1 MGALGNRSAGRRV
14 HAAYRH
20 PRARPRP
27 GSAPAQPRAVRHHV
41 GAHREPATRGRPSH
55 RAGSADRGGAVSHT
69 GDDTST
75 AALTARAGP
84 DSISRSQKR
93 TWLIDVDPPPGGPR
107 LPRAGP
113 PWEDPGLAD
122 QALQEP
128 TRPVARLHAGGGGAL
143 PGDRRPA
150 GRSLHLH
157 GQGQSGRR
165 RHERHSFLGLGNI
178 GPLAGKPVMEG
189 KGILFK
195 AFADIDV
202 FDLEVASENPEDVI
216 RFCQLLEPTVG
227 GINLEDI
234 RSPDCF
240 HIEEELRDT
249 LSIPVFHDDQHGT
262 AIISGAALLN
272 ALDVV
277 GKDVGQIRVV
287 FAGAGAAA
295 LATAEHYVRL
305 GVRREQ
311 IVMCDHEGVLHTE
324 RADLDRYKSRFA
336 VRTKARTLADAFK
349 DADVFVGLSVAG
361 IVSGDMLKAMA
372 KQPIVFA
379 LANPTPEIMPEE
391 AKQARGD
398 AVIAT
403 GRSDFSNQVN
413 NVLGFPF
420 IFRGALDVRAK
431 KINEEMEMAA
441 TRALAALAKEEVPES
456 VTRAYGGDKLKFGPD
471 YLIPKPFDPRV
482 LLWVAPAVAWA
493 AVASGIAGR
502 IIDVEEY
509 RAELEARLGPERQVM
524 RGLITR
530 AQQDPPSIVFP
541 EGDDPRIL
549 RASRILADEGIARP
563 ILLGDL
569 DAIRRQA
576 DEGSL
581 TLEDIELMNPRSA
594 ADRDQ
599 LAEELWQLRRRRGFT
614 LREAKARVLDPIYYG
629 LLLLRAGRT
638 DALVAGEEIDY
649 PDSIRPALEV
659 IGVEPGRKHVSGIY
673 MMIFR
678 QQTFFF
684 ADTTVNIEPD
694 AATLAEIAT
703 ATAKFVT
710 RLGVEPRIA
719 MLSFS
724 NFGSVKHPA
733 ATKVQ
738 QAVALLHEREPELQV
753 DGEMQADTAV
763 VERILTKVYPFA
775 KLRGP
780 ANVLIFPDLDAANI
794 AYKLLARLGDAQAIG
809 PILVGMDRPVHVLQ
823 RLSEVPDIVNMAV
836 IAAVDALEHRRHARS
851 TT

>member
-1 MGALGNRSAGRRV
+1 MSIRRQEALDY
-14 HAAYRH
+14 HA
-20 PRARPRP
+20 
-27 GSAPAQPRAVRHHV
+27 
-41 GAHREPATRGRPSH
+41 RGRPGKIQVTPTKPFKDQRDLSLAYTPGVAEPCLEIAKH
-55 RAGSADRGGAVSHT
+55 PDDAYVYTAKGNLVAVVT
-69 GDDTST
+69 NGT
-75 AALTARAGP
+75 A
-84 DSISRSQKR
+84 
-93 TWLIDVDPPPGGPR
+93 V
-107 LPRAGP
+107 
-113 PWEDPGLAD
+113 
-122 QALQEP
+122 
-128 TRPVARLHAGGGGAL
+128 
-143 PGDRRPA
+143 
-150 GRSLHLH
+150 
-157 GQGQSGRR
+157 
-165 RHERHSFLGLGNI
+165 LGLGNI
-178 GPLAGKPVMEG
+178 GALAGKPVMEG

-202 FDLEVASENPEDVI
+202 FDLEVGSENPEDVI

-240 HIEEELRDT
+240 YIEQKLRAT
-249 LSIPVFHDDQHGT
+249 MGIPVFHDDQHGT

-272 ALDVV
+272 ALVV
-277 GKDVGQIRVV
+277 VKKEIARIKIV

-295 LATAEHYVRL
+295 IATAEHYVRL
-305 GVRREQ
+305 GVVREN
-311 IVMCDHEGVLHTE
+311 IVMCDHKGVIYKGREG
-324 RADLDRYKSRFA
+324 LDEFKQRFA
-336 VRTKARTLADAFK
+336 VDTKARTLAEALQG
-349 DADVFVGLSVAG
+349 ADVFVGLSVAG
-361 IVSGDMLKAMA
+361 IVTGDMLQGMA
-372 KQPIVFA
+372 KKPVIFA
-379 LANPTPEIMPEE
+379 LANPTPEIMPDE
-391 AKQARGD
+391 AKKARPD
-398 AVIAT
+398 AIVAT
-403 GRSDFSNQVN
+403 GRSDFPNQVN

-441 TRALAALAKEEVPES
+441 TRALAELAKQEVPES
-456 VTRAYGGDKLKFGPD
+456 VSRAYGGDKLKFGPD

-576 DEGSL
+576 DEASL
-581 TLEDIELMNPRSA
+581 TLEDIELVNPRTAS
-594 ADRDQ
+594 DRDQ
-599 LAEELWQLRRRRGFT
+599 YAQELWQRRQRRGMT
-614 LREAKARVLDPIYYG
+614 QREAQARVLDPMYYG
-629 LLLLRAGRT
+629 LMMLRAGRT

-649 PDSIRPALEV
+649 PDAVRPALEV
-659 IGVEPGRKHVSGIY
+659 IGAEPGRKHVSGIY

-694 AATLAEIAT
+694 AQTLAEIAT
-703 ATAKFVT
+703 ATARFVT

-733 ATKVQ
+733 AAKVQ

-836 IAAVDALEHRRHARS
+836 IAAVDALEHRRHAGS
-851 TT
+851 TK

>member
-1 MGALGNRSAGRRV
+1 LTSRRQEALDYHSQGRPGKIQVTPTKPFKDQRDLSLAYTPGV
-14 HAAYRH
+14 AEPCLEIAKNPDDAYRYTTK
-20 PRARPRP
+20 
-27 GSAPAQPRAVRHHV
+27 GNLVAVV
-41 GAHREPATRGRPSH
+41 SNGT
-55 RAGSADRGGAVSHT
+55 AV
-69 GDDTST
+69 
-75 AALTARAGP
+75 
-84 DSISRSQKR
+84 
-93 TWLIDVDPPPGGPR
+93 
-107 LPRAGP
+107 
-113 PWEDPGLAD
+113 
-122 QALQEP
+122 
-128 TRPVARLHAGGGGAL
+128 
-143 PGDRRPA
+143 
-150 GRSLHLH
+150 
-157 GQGQSGRR
+157 
-165 RHERHSFLGLGNI
+165 LGLGNI
-178 GPLAGKPVMEG
+178 GALAGKPVMEG

-202 FDLEVASENPEDVI
+202 FDLEVGSESPEDVI

-240 HIEEELRDT
+240 YIEQKLRAT
-249 LSIPVFHDDQHGT
+249 MGIPVFHDDQHGT

-272 ALDVV
+272 ALVV
-277 GKDVGQIRVV
+277 VKKDIANIKIV

-295 LATAEHYVRL
+295 IATAEHYVRL
-305 GVRREQ
+305 GVVREN
-311 IVMCDHEGVLHTE
+311 IVMCDHKGVIYQGREG
-324 RADLDRYKSRFA
+324 LDEFKQRFA
-336 VRTKARTLADAFK
+336 VDTKARTLADALQG
-349 DADVFVGLSVAG
+349 ADVFVGLSVAG
-361 IVSGDMLKAMA
+361 IVTGDMLQGMTK
-372 KQPIVFA
+372 KPVIFA
-379 LANPTPEIMPEE
+379 LANPTPEIMPDE
-391 AKQARGD
+391 AKKARPD
-398 AVIAT
+398 AIVAT
-403 GRSDFSNQVN
+403 GRSDFPNQVN

-581 TLEDIELMNPRSA
+581 TLEDIELVNPQTA
-594 ADRDQ
+594 TDRDQ
-599 LAEELWQLRRRRGFT
+599 LAQELWQRRARRGMT
-614 LREAKARVLDPIYYG
+614 LREARALVLDPMYYG
-629 LLLLRAGRT
+629 LMMLRAGRT

-649 PDSIRPALEV
+649 PDAVRPALEV
-659 IGVEPGRKHVSGIY
+659 IGAEPGRKHVSGIY

-694 AATLAEIAT
+694 AQTLAEIAT
-703 ATAKFVT
+703 ATAKFVK

-733 ATKVQ
+733 AAKVQ

-851 TT
+851 TR